1 MASNSTVTQREQQK
15 ARRAL
20 ISKTLRTIALE
31 VDPINGYLKSLAD
44 DFQVHPMTLS
54 EWIKNGEVPRFQA
67 VRLRKRYGDRLVDV
81 DLISR
86 GE

>member
-1 MASNSTVTQREQQK
+1 MTSKNTAAQRKQ
-15 ARRAL
+15 RRAL
-20 ISKTLRTIALE
+20 ISKTLRTLALE
-31 VDPINGYLKSLAD
+31 VDPVNGYLKSLAD

-54 EWIKNGEVPRFQA
+54 EWIKNGVVPNFQA
-67 VRLRKRYGDRLVDV
+67 IKLRKRYGEHLVDV